1 MKLFLLLL
9 MVALLSVTAE
19 AQNRR
24 DRSRDR
30 GPDRSSDRSSSNSSS
45 GSAVPDDNA
54 DKSSFDHY
62 KVLSDHNI
70 FTKNRR
76 PPTSRPTR
84 DGNSDRP
91 PPKPEVAFILTG
103 CSIQDDNK
111 YAAFVENAQTGVTL
125 KVSPGDPIATGKV
138 TAIGFDFLEYET
150 GGQKTKV
157 EIGHNF
163 TGSVAS
169 LAEVIAA
176 PSTTG
181 PTTGP
186 VDLSNLSIEERL
198 KRRRLLETGGK

>member
-1 MKLFLLLL
+1 MRFILPLLIISLL
-9 MVALLSVTAE
+9 AVTAD

-24 DRSRDR
+24 DRTTRDR
-30 GPDRSSDRSSSNSSS
+30 TPDRSSSAGGPS
-45 GSAVPDDNA
+45 GSSVADDNT

-62 KVLSDHNI
+62 KVLSEHNI

-76 PPTSRPTR
+76 PPSTQRSRDPR
-84 DGNSDRP
+84 GDRP
-91 PPKPEVAFILTG
+91 PSKPEVAFVLTG
-103 CSIQDDNK
+103 CVIENENH
-111 YAAFVENAQTGVTL
+111 YAAFVENAQTGVTM
-125 KVSPGDPIATGKV
+125 KISPGDAIATGKV
-138 TAIGFDFLEYET
+138 TAIGFDYLEYESA
-150 GGQKTKV
+150 GQKTRV

-176 PSTTG
+176 PTTG

-198 KRRRLLETGGK
+198 RRRRLQETGGK

>member
-1 MKLFLLLL
+1 MRFFLPLLIVSLF
-9 MVALLSVTAE
+9 VASAE

-24 DRSRDR
+24 DRTNRDR
-30 GPDRSSDRSSSNSSS
+30 GPDRSSTGGAS
-45 GSAVPDDNA
+45 GTPIPDDNT

-62 KVLSDHNI
+62 KVLSEHNI

-76 PPTSRPTR
+76 PPSTQRSRDPR
-84 DGNSDRP
+84 FDRP
-91 PPKPEVAFILTG
+91 PSKPEVAFVLTG
-103 CSIQDDNK
+103 CVIEDVNR
-111 YAAFVENAQTGVTL
+111 YAAFVENAQTGTTL
-125 KVSPGDPIATGKV
+125 KVSPGDAVASGKV
-138 TAIGFDFLEYET
+138 TSIGFDYLEYESA
-150 GGQKTKV
+150 GQKTRV

-176 PSTTG
+176 PTTG

-198 KRRRLLETGGK
+198 KRRRLQETGGK

>member
-1 MKLFLLLL
+1 MKFILPLLIVSLL
-9 MVALLSVTAE
+9 ATSTE

-24 DRSRDR
+24 DRNR
-30 GPDRSSDRSSSNSSS
+30 GPDRSGSSPGSSPDS
-45 GSAVPDDNA
+45 PVADDNT

-62 KVLSDHNI
+62 KVLSEHNI
-70 FTKNRR
+70 FTKSRH
-76 PPTSRPTR
+76 PTTLPGR
-84 DGNSDRP
+84 DARSDRP

-103 CSIQDDNK
+103 CVIENDNK
-111 YAAFVENAQTGVTL
+111 YAAFVENAQSGVTL
-125 KVSPGDPIATGKV
+125 KVSPGESIATGKV

-157 EIGHNF
+157 DIGHNF
-163 TGSVAS
+163 TGSIVS

-176 PSTTG
+176 PTTG

-186 VDLSNLSIEERL
+186 IDLSNLSMEEKL

>member
-1 MKLFLLLL
+1 MRFVLAFLMIGLL
-9 MVALLSVTAE
+9 AATAE

-24 DRSRDR
+24 DRSRDGR
-30 GPDRSSDRSSSNSSS
+30 SDRSSDDRSAGSSSSP
-45 GSAVPDDNA
+45 VPDDNA

-62 KVLSDHNI
+62 KVLSEHNI
-70 FTKNRR
+70 FARNRR
-76 PPTSRPTR
+76 PTSRPTQSSR
-84 DGNSDRP
+84 PDRP
-91 PPKPEVAFILTG
+91 PPKPETAFILTG
-103 CSIQDDNK
+103 CVIENDNK
-111 YAAFVENAQTGVTL
+111 YVALVENAQTGVTL
-125 KVSPGDPIATGKV
+125 KVSPGDSVATGKV

-150 GGQKTKV
+150 SGQKTKV

-169 LAEVIAA
+169 LADVIAA

-186 VDLSNLSIEERL
+186 VDLSTLSIEERL

>member
-1 MKLFLLLL
+1 MKFILPLLVISLL
-9 MVALLSVTAE
+9 ATSAE

-24 DRSRDR
+24 DRNRGSDR
-30 GPDRSSDRSSSNSSS
+30 PPDRNGSSP
-45 GSAVPDDNA
+45 GPSAASPVPDDNT

-62 KVLSDHNI
+62 KVLSEHNI

-76 PPTSRPTR
+76 PTTRPGRDTR
-84 DGNSDRP
+84 ADRP
-91 PPKPEVAFILTG
+91 PPKPEVAFVLTG
-103 CSIQDDNK
+103 CTIENDNK
-111 YAAFVENAQTGVTL
+111 YVAYVENAQTGVTL
-125 KVSPGDPIATGKV
+125 KVSPGESIATGKV

-150 GGQKTKV
+150 GGPKTLV

-176 PSTTG
+176 PTTG

-186 VDLSNLSIEERL
+186 IDLSNLSMEEKL
-198 KRRRLLETGGK
+198 KRKRLLEMSGGK

>member
-1 MKLFLLLL
+1 MKFLLALL
-9 MVALLSVTAE
+9 MVLVLASAAE

-30 GPDRSSDRSSSNSSS
+30 DERDRSPS
-45 GSAVPDDNA
+45 GSTSASPVIDDNA
-54 DKSSFDHY
+54 DKTSFDRY

-70 FTKNRR
+70 FAKNRR
-76 PPTSRPTR
+76 PTSRPTR
-84 DGNSDRP
+84 DSRNDRP

-103 CSIQDDNK
+103 CVIENDNK
-111 YAAFVENAQTGVTL
+111 YAAFVENAQTGTTL
-125 KVSPGDPIATGKV
+125 KVSPGDAVATGKV
-138 TAIGFDFLEYET
+138 TAIGFDFLEYEAA
-150 GGQKTKV
+150 GQKTRV

-176 PSTTG
+176 PATTG